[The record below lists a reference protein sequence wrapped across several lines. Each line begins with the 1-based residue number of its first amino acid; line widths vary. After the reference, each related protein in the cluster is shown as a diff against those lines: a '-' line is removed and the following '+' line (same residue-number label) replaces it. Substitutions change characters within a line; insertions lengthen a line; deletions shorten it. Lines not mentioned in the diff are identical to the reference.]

1 MSTIRVLYRL
11 QEVDREWDEK
21 AQRFSE
27 VRERLTDNSEI
38 AARRQEQAK
47 REKQLHEVYAKLQDA
62 ELELDG
68 VDEKRKQVEEDLYS
82 GEIASPR
89 RLDDLRQDR
98 DYLQRRTSTLE
109 DRVLSLMTQFDTLQ
123 TAVTEGEQTLK
134 ALEKS
139 RDEERGT
146 LGEEYKT
153 LHARLRKLR
162 SERQQLRAQVDPQTL
177 SVYDQLRR
185 TKGGRPL
192 AAVQNGIC
200 QVCRVTLPS
209 HKLETVRRESD
220 ELVLCDGCGRI
231 LYQG

>member
-1 MSTIRVLYRL
+1 MSTIRVLCRL

-21 AQRFSE
+21 AQRFTE
-27 VRERLTDNSEI
+27 VRERLTDDSEI
-38 AARRQEQAK
+38 AARRQEQAQ
-47 REKQLHEVYAKLQDA
+47 REKKLHELHAKLQDA
-62 ELELDG
+62 ELELDS
-68 VDEKRKQVEEDLYS
+68 VDEKREQVEKDLYS

-109 DRVLSLMTQFDTLQ
+109 DRVLSLMAQFDTLQ
-123 TAVTEGEQTLK
+123 TAVTEGEQTLG

-139 RDEERGT
+139 RGEERSA
-146 LGEEYKT
+146 LREEYK
-153 LHARLRKLR
+153 LLQARLRRLRGERKQLR
-162 SERQQLRAQVDPQTL
+162 SQVSPQTL

-192 AAVQNGIC
+192 AAVRDGVC

-220 ELVLCDGCGRI
+220 EFVLCDGCGRI